1 MIKRRS
7 RPQPNV
13 REKSLDREEPPSTH
27 VSEPDHDDGDEDEDK
42 SLPCVFP
49 RLCDIHIR
57 IHLTS
62 DRLSEL
68 LELRRLRKARQ
79 GIDVHKLSSGDV
91 KKKRRRNAEEA
102 AEEQGGLR
110 PGAGSGSGS
119 GAGAA
124 AGAGPGAKTEDE

>member
-1 MIKRRS
+1 MGTKTRTS
-7 RPQPNV
+7 RF
-13 REKSLDREEPPSTH
+13 RACFL
-27 VSEPDHDDGDEDEDK
+27 VSAT
-42 SLPCVFP
+42 SIF
-49 RLCDIHIR
+49 
-57 IHLTS
+57 HLTS

-79 GIDVHKLSSGDV
+79 GIDVHKLSSGDI

-110 PGAGSGSGS
+110 PGAGSSS